1 LNISVQVTEAF
12 VDHTGIDPRLVRTVA
27 KLTAIIGGPLFLLTV
42 IAHPARDG
50 HDIAANASWYIFTH
64 TMEAISLLILAV
76 CLASV
81 LALATRRL
89 SSRGLAA
96 IFTALVGTVLWFGL
110 IVYDG
115 SHNPATAMYA
125 PDRVH
130 TSADVDFEGG
140 TIVLTANIVFP
151 LGYVLLAALLSR
163 HGRRWTG
170 LLLGFGGTVYAL
182 GGTVSLFGLGPHSM
196 VTSII
201 EIAGAVPFALG
212 YVLLGRASGQVH
224 RSEELRQSTSE
235 NQAGMP
241 GPSRHAVRAPRS
253 VPR

>member
-1 LNISVQVTEAF
+1 MS
-12 VDHTGIDPRLVRTVA
+12 GIV
-27 KLTAIIGGPLFLLTV
+27 GGPLFLLTV
-42 IAHPARDG
+42 IVHPARDG

-64 TMEAISLLILAV
+64 TMEAVGLLVLAV
-76 CLASV
+76 CLAGV

-89 SSRGLAA
+89 RSGGLAA
-96 IFTALVGTVLWFGL
+96 ILTALVGTVLWFGL

-140 TIVLTANIVFP
+140 TIVLAANLLFP
-151 LGYVLLAALLSR
+151 LGYVLLAALLGR

-170 LLLGFGGTVYAL
+170 VLLGFGGIVYAL

-196 VTSII
+196 VTSVV
-201 EIAGAVPFALG
+201 EIVGAAPLALG
-212 YVLLGRASGQVH
+212 YVMLGRASAATHGPEGVA
-224 RSEELRQSTSE
+224 TAA
-235 NQAGMP
+235 AGI
-241 GPSRHAVRAPRS
+241 A
-253 VPR
+253 